1 MSKKLI
7 PATLVAAGLSIG
19 LAPTAHG
26 DGINTEV
33 CRAVMAMG
41 VNPYNPSDTY
51 TVNMLERY
59 PDMTYNQ
66 AKALVERAYRSVQFH
81 ENPMCNGVTIPPD
94 Y

>member
-7 PATLVAAGLSIG
+7 TAAVVAAGLAI
-19 LAPTAHG
+19 APAPAAHA

-41 VNPYNPSDTY
+41 INPYDPGDTY
-51 TVNMLERY
+51 TVNMLQRY

-66 AKALVERAYRSVQFH
+66 AKALVERAYRSVHLH
-81 ENPMCNGVTIPPD
+81 ENPMCNGVTIPEN